1 MVVTVSRRPYR
12 TDLSDARWALIEPML
27 SAWRAR
33 RAGLGIAK
41 IQHDLRE
48 IVNAILY
55 VNRTGIA
62 WEYLPHDFPPFKTVH
77 GYFALWEKEGITEAI
92 HDALR
97 GKVRA
102 AAGRSPEPSAAILDA
117 QTVKTSANVPE
128 HSQGIDAGKK
138 IKGRKRHIAT
148 DVLGLLF
155 VVLVTAASVQDTTGG
170 RVVVAQ
176 VARQYPTVA
185 VAWVDSGYKQSVI
198 DTGAQHGIDVQVVT
212 KDPQQR
218 GFIPEGVG
226 PCQASYLGKFV
237 SFFGIFRAGEL
248 QASARGLGSR
258 LEPSVSGKGLALTP
272 APCGAGS
279 CVPGV
284 VGCGLACSPVSE
296 VDGQRRRGDPVAVHS
311 FATGGGWHGV
321 VRRSQTGSIKLV
333 DHATGGGSQ
342 NPHDFACWAAPGWC
356 SRGSGQGADVPVA

>member
-1 MVVTVSRRPYR
+1 VTIARRPYR

-27 SAWRAR
+27 SAWRSQ

-48 IVNAILY
+48 IANAILY

-62 WEYLPHDFPPFKTVH
+62 WEYLPHDFPPYKTVH

-97 GKVRA
+97 SKVRQ

-117 QTVKTSANVPE
+117 QTVKTSGNVPE

-138 IKGRKRHIAT
+138 IKGRKRHVAT

-170 RVVVAQ
+170 RVVVNQ

-198 DTGAQHGIDVQVVT
+198 DVGAQNGIDVRVVT

-218 GFIPEGVG
+218 GFKPQRKRWAVERT
-226 PCQASYLGKFV
+226 
-237 SFFGIFRAGEL
+237 FGWLMMHR
-248 QASARGLGSR
+248 R
-258 LEPSVSGKGLALTP
+258 LVRDYETNP
-272 APCGAGS
+272 
-279 CVPGV
+279 
-284 VGCGLACSPVSE
+284 
-296 VDGQRRRGDPVAVHS
+296 
-311 FATGGGWHGV
+311 
-321 VRRSQTGSIKLV
+321 RRSRAMIHWAMIDNMSRRLTGESTLSWRYDDIPNV
-333 DHATGGGSQ
+333 DIA
-342 NPHDFACWAAPGWC
+342 
-356 SRGSGQGADVPVA
+356 